1 MNDSKNTQ
9 QNQGNPALCP
19 ELRTT
24 DLIPPFDTVSM
35 KPKKATATVKSET
48 LWTKAPVA
56 NLVRYESS
64 GIYFVRAKVRG
75 KLIRKSLET
84 NVLSVAKQ
92 RLADVLDAEHR
103 SVAPRSAKIV
113 GKMTF
118 AAGLAIFQ
126 QRQKQN
132 PELKPR
138 SVEYNERIA
147 ESLLKTWPSLAETD
161 MKKIT
166 KEDCMDWRARFGQKY
181 AATVTNG
188 ALSILR
194 RVLDIG
200 IEAGVRY
207 DNPAKA
213 KEVKRARVR
222 QKELRLPEPDQFIA
236 LVEHVR
242 GNGSGRGGHSADAIQ
257 FFSYCGPRL
266 NEAKRIFGR
275 DCDFTRGEIVIRG
288 DPETG
293 TKNWEIRRVPMIPEM
308 RKLLERLKAERGDQE
323 FLKKPVCHVRKFNRS
338 LKNAC
343 KKLGLHHLTHHDL
356 RHLFATRCIES
367 GVPIPTVA
375 KWLGHKDGGVL
386 AMQTYG
392 HLRDKHS
399 ADMAQKVVFSESTSA
414 PSPTEPKPVA
424 ATAPTPANV
433 LQLPPKEQQGVNGDH
448 KKAIAKAKAKYKFPW
463 WASANPLE
471 VFWGQVNEEVRIVPF
486 EKYLEAAKAAMERE
500 VFAQELA
507 EPHALIDEF
516 VERISAKTFNELS
529 AKIPA
534 REMTVQERLAS

>member
-1 MNDSKNTQ
+1 
-9 QNQGNPALCP
+9 
-19 ELRTT
+19 
-24 DLIPPFDTVSM
+24 
-35 KPKKATATVKSET
+35 
-48 LWTKAPVA
+48 
-56 NLVRYESS
+56 
-64 GIYFVRAKVRG
+64 
-75 KLIRKSLET
+75 
-84 NVLSVAKQ
+84 
-92 RLADVLDAEHR
+92 
-103 SVAPRSAKIV
+103 
-113 GKMTF
+113 MTF
-118 AAGLAIFQ
+118 SAGLDIFQ
-126 QRQKQN
+126 QRQKQD

-138 SVEYNERIA
+138 SIEYNERTA
-147 ESLLKTWPSLAETD
+147 ECLLKTWPTLAETD

-166 KEDCMDWRARFGQKY
+166 KEECMDWRARFGQKY
-181 AATVTNG
+181 SATVTNG

-194 RVLDIG
+194 RVLDIA

-242 GNGSGRGGHSADAIQ
+242 GNGSGRGGHSADAIE

-266 NEAKRIFGR
+266 SEAKRIFGR

-308 RKLLERLKAERGDQE
+308 RKLLERLKADRGEQE

-399 ADMAQKVVFSESTSA
+399 ADMAQKVVFAEEKSA
-414 PSPTEPKPVA
+414 PAPTEPKPTV
-424 ATAPTPANV
+424 PGNV
-433 LQLPPKEQQGVNGDH
+433 VQLPPKSQDAIGSDH

-471 VFWGQVNEEVRIVPF
+471 VFWGQVNEGVRIVPF

-500 VFAQELA
+500 VFSHELSD
-507 EPHALIDEF
+507 PQALIDEF
-516 VERISAKTFNELS
+516 VERVPAKTLHELS
-529 AKIPA
+529 AKIPMG
-534 REMTVQERLAS
+534 ETSVQERLAS

>member
-1 MNDSKNTQ
+1 MNTCSESTENT
-9 QNQGNPALCP
+9 GVSEVCP

-24 DLIPPFDTVSM
+24 NLIPQCDTVSV
-35 KPKKATATVKSET
+35 KAENSKTKS

-56 NLVRYESS
+56 NLVRYEPS

-75 KLIRKSLET
+75 KLIRKSLDT

-92 RLADVLDAEHR
+92 RLSDVIDAEHR

-118 AAGLAIFQ
+118 AAGLDIFQ
-126 QRQKQN
+126 QRQKQD

-138 SVEYNERIA
+138 SVEYNERTA
-147 ESLLKTWPSLAETD
+147 ECLLKTWPSLAETD

-166 KEDCMDWRARFGQKY
+166 KEECMDWRSRFGQKY
-181 AATVTNG
+181 SATVTNG

-194 RVLDIG
+194 RVLDIA

-222 QKELRLPEPDQFIA
+222 QKELRLPEPDQFVA
-236 LVEHVR
+236 LVKHVR
-242 GNGSGRGGHSADAIQ
+242 GNGSGKGGHCADAIE

-266 NEAKRIFGR
+266 TEAARILGR
-275 DCDFTRGEIVIRG
+275 DCDFSRGEIIIRG

-293 TKNWEIRRVPMIPEM
+293 TKNWEMRRVPMIPEM
-308 RKLLERLKAERGDQE
+308 RKLLERLKSNRDEQD
-323 FLKKPVCHVRKFNRS
+323 FLKNPVCRVRKFNRS

-356 RHLFATRCIES
+356 RHLFATRAIES

-386 AMQTYG
+386 AMETYG
-392 HLRDKHS
+392 HLRDTHS
-399 ADMAQKVVFSESTSA
+399 ADMAQKVFFAPEKPAETKPAPAKAPTS
-414 PSPTEPKPVA
+414 
-424 ATAPTPANV
+424 TPANV
-433 LQLPPKEQQGVNGDH
+433 VPMPASDEDR
-448 KKAIAKAKAKYKFPW
+448 KAAAKAKAQYKFPW
-463 WASANPLE
+463 WASTNPLE
-471 VFWGQVNEEVRIVPF
+471 VFWGQVNESVRIVSF
-486 EKYLEAAKAAMERE
+486 EKYHECATAAMGRE

-507 EPHALIDEF
+507 DADALRDEF
-516 VERISAKTFNELS
+516 IERIGKKVIAELS
-529 AKIPA
+529 TKIPHHA
-534 REMTVQERLAS
+534 PEKQAVVC